1 MQRPSRLTE
10 RSGAMTRD
18 KRGLDQVDAEERQ
31 PESKKSKVP
40 ALARSDF
47 KLFVIFEVN
56 IGSLLI

>member
-18 KRGLDQVDAEERQ
+18 KWGLDQVDAEERQ
-31 PESKKSKVP
+31 PESKNFKVP

-47 KLFVIFEVN
+47 KLFVI
-56 IGSLLI
+56 